1 MDKNDVSV
9 VLKPI
14 VEKNKWTGDVSIGL
28 VSTNQM
34 TLSREDQIDFLKLA
48 RRFCALFPLMLD
60 DYMKKKF
67 KELEEKSKEQK
78 VKYLSGVKKQAQEQS
93 DHKQTMDMVNHP
105 PHYNK
110 AGIETID
117 AIQAMTGDGFEF
129 YLQGNIMKYLWRYR
143 YKNGVEDLKK
153 AEWYLSKLIEAVDV
167 SES

>member
-1 MDKNDVSV
+1 MRH
-9 VLKPI
+9 L
-14 VEKNKWTGDVSIGL
+14 E
-28 VSTNQM
+28 
-34 TLSREDQIDFLKLA
+34 
-48 RRFCALFPLMLD
+48 
-60 DYMKKKF
+60 YMKKKF

-110 AGIETID
+110 AGVETID

>member
-60 DYMKKKF
+60 DKKVEREAERLAENFMPIECLLTESLKTHDNVIHVNF
-67 KELEEKSKEQK
+67 KDDK
-78 VKYLSGVKKQAQEQS
+78 
-93 DHKQTMDMVNHP
+93 
-105 PHYNK
+105 
-110 AGIETID
+110 
-117 AIQAMTGDGFEF
+117 
-129 YLQGNIMKYLWRYR
+129 
-143 YKNGVEDLKK
+143 
-153 AEWYLSKLIEAVDV
+153 
-167 SES
+167 